1 MAAAIKALNA
11 KIRSNPYTDYICST
25 HFWGPASNFGI
36 PLAAVMDTQKDP
48 EIISGTMTLALCGYS
63 ATFMRYA
70 MAVTPVNYLLF
81 GCHFVNFGAQ
91 ATQAYRYLN
100 YWNFGGKELR
110 DKANQEASHIADQAK
125 AAANKVET
133 KAKEVANKV
142 TSS

>member
-1 MAAAIKALNA
+1 
-11 KIRSNPYTDYICST
+11 
-25 HFWGPASNFGI
+25 
-36 PLAAVMDTQKDP
+36 
-48 EIISGTMTLALCGYS
+48 ISGTMTLALCGYS

-110 DKANQEASHIADQAK
+110 EKANQEASHIADQAK

>member
-1 MAAAIKALNA
+1 
-11 KIRSNPYTDYICST
+11 
-25 HFWGPASNFGI
+25 
-36 PLAAVMDTQKDP
+36 
-48 EIISGTMTLALCGYS
+48 MTLALTGYS

-91 ATQAYRYLN
+91 VTQGYRYLN
-100 YWNFGGKELR
+100 YWKYVQTLLPLVLITGQVNANTHVLSFGGKELQ
-110 DKANQEASHIADQAK
+110 DKAKSEASNIAGQAK
-125 AAANKVET
+125 AAAHKVED